1 MGTQRSDQ
9 PATATLGR
17 AGAAA
22 RRCPVRDTYRGPGLQ
37 APGQVLSDLAVAV
50 ADGADAVSGI
60 AVLTDR
66 QEVFGQV
73 ASMPTAWRVLD
84 RVDAE
89 HLPAVRAARA
99 AARQVAWA
107 AGAGPDLGEELR
119 IDRRVAA
126 FVVVRTSMLEAQHR
140 ASTLS

>member
-1 MGTQRSDQ
+1 
-9 PATATLGR
+9 
-17 AGAAA
+17 
-22 RRCPVRDTYRGPGLQ
+22 LQ

-99 AARQVAWA
+99 AARQAAWA

>member
-1 MGTQRSDQ
+1 MGRPGS
-9 PATATLGR
+9 G
-17 AGAAA
+17 
-22 RRCPVRDTYRGPGLQ
+22 TYRGPRLH
-37 APGQVLSDLAVAV
+37 APGQVLSDVAVAV

-89 HLPAVRAARA
+89 HLPAVRPARA
-99 AARQVAWA
+99 AARQGGVGRRGGSGSGRGA
-107 AGAGPDLGEELR
+107 A
-119 IDRRVAA
+119 DRP
-126 FVVVRTSMLEAQHR
+126 
-140 ASTLS
+140 

>member
-1 MGTQRSDQ
+1 V
-9 PATATLGR
+9 LH
-17 AGAAA
+17 
-22 RRCPVRDTYRGPGLQ
+22 

-84 RVDAE
+84 RGGSGSG
-89 HLPAVRAARA
+89 RGAA
-99 AARQVAWA
+99 
-107 AGAGPDLGEELR
+107 
-119 IDRRVAA
+119 DRP
-126 FVVVRTSMLEAQHR
+126 
-140 ASTLS
+140 

>member
-1 MGTQRSDQ
+1 MGRLAS
-9 PATATLGR
+9 
-17 AGAAA
+17 
-22 RRCPVRDTYRGPGLQ
+22 DTYRGPWLH

-89 HLPAVRAARA
+89 HLPAVRAARV
-99 AARQVAWA
+99 AARQAAWA

-126 FVVVRTSMLEAQHR
+126 FVVVRTSMLEAQDR

>member
-1 MGTQRSDQ
+1 M
-9 PATATLGR
+9 
-17 AGAAA
+17 
-22 RRCPVRDTYRGPGLQ
+22 Q

-50 ADGADAVSGI
+50 ADGADAVSGN
-60 AVLTDR
+60 AVLTYR

-99 AARQVAWA
+99 AARQAAWA

-119 IDRRVAA
+119 IHRRVAA
-126 FVVVRTSMLEAQHR
+126 FVVVRTSMLEAEHR

>member
-1 MGTQRSDQ
+1 
-9 PATATLGR
+9 
-17 AGAAA
+17 
-22 RRCPVRDTYRGPGLQ
+22 
-37 APGQVLSDLAVAV
+37 VLSDLAVAV

-66 QEVFGQV
+66 QQVFGQV

-89 HLPAVRAARA
+89 HLPAVRAVRAARA
-99 AARQVAWA
+99 AARQAAWA

-126 FVVVRTSMLEAQHR
+126 FVVVRTSMLEAQNR